1 MSEKINREGEIS
13 INNFGTKMKI
23 IEYIN
28 NKKVLIE
35 FLDDY
40 RYQKYVK
47 YKDFVS
53 GSVKN
58 PYDKRIAGVGF
69 IGVGEKYEDN
79 IEAYHVWRDML
90 SRCYD
95 ENCCNYKNYSDC
107 EVCEEW
113 FNFQNFVNWYNVN
126 FYQVPGECVQL
137 DKDILYKGNR
147 IYSPETCVFVPS
159 SINVLFTHKPIKQNN
174 LPIGC
179 NYNHGKIQ
187 VTCRTNYKQTIIGRF
202 ELDDIN
208 GAFNAYKEFK
218 EKYIKQIAEEYYYI
232 IPDRLYH
239 ALMNYEIEIND

>member
-1 MSEKINREGEIS
+1 M
-13 INNFGTKMKI
+13 
-23 IEYIN
+23 
-28 NKKVLIE
+28 
-35 FLDDY
+35 
-40 RYQKYVK
+40 
-47 YKDFVS
+47 
-53 GSVKN
+53 
-58 PYDKRIAGVGF
+58 
-69 IGVGEKYEDN
+69 
-79 IEAYHVWRDML
+79 
-90 SRCYD
+90 
-95 ENCCNYKNYSDC
+95 
-107 EVCEEW
+107 
-113 FNFQNFVNWYNVN
+113 
-126 FYQVPGECVQL
+126 QL